1 MTDNTEHKHGPDDLE
16 REVEKKPLPTEP
28 QAPSEPA
35 PAGDPST
42 VQPDNGGWGSQDIPV
57 PAN

>member
-1 MTDNTEHKHGPDDLE
+1 MAGNTEDRHRPDDVE
-16 REVEKKPLPTEP
+16 REIDTKPLPGEP
-28 QAPSEPA
+28 AAPSEPE

-42 VQPDNGGWGSQDIPV
+42 AQPANGGWGSQDIPV